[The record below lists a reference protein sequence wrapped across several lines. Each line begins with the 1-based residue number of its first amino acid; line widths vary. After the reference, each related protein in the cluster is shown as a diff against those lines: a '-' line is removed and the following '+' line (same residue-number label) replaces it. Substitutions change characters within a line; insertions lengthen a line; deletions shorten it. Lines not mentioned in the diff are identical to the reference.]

1 MEADLD
7 LADRLQTTGQ
17 ELSGDD
23 LIQEHYAS
31 EKAAVPSKAVVHRPY
46 NNALYASSV
55 DDFRSKSHVDP
66 VLHRPITPG
75 QLRQS
80 VVTHTVDSL
89 VNSLA
94 ISDIFH
100 SPSNGSEKSNNHL
113 NRFPASTSIPSK
125 KLVSASIAATT
136 TTTTAAKVKPSKTL
150 LSISRP
156 RSSTHRLSSV
166 NSSKQITPV
175 LAFGS
180 NDDDDADRAVPVLST
195 HKGTPP
201 MKFSFSEPPR
211 SNSSASIR
219 SSSSSSTLDSMH
231 GSIHHSKTRR
241 S

>member
-7 LADRLQTTGQ
+7 LADQLQTTDQ

-23 LIQEHYAS
+23 LIQEHYAP
-31 EKAAVPSKAVVHRPY
+31 EKAPATTKAVVHRPY

-55 DDFRSKSHVDP
+55 DDFKSKSHVDP

-94 ISDIFH
+94 ISDVFH
-100 SPSNGSEKSNNHL
+100 SPSNGSEQVNSHL
-113 NRFPASTSIPSK
+113 HRFPTSTSMSSK
-125 KLVSASIAATT
+125 KFVSASIATT
-136 TTTTAAKVKPSKTL
+136 TKTTAAAKVKPSKTL

-180 NDDDDADRAVPVLST
+180 NDDVDRVVPVLST
-195 HKGTPP
+195 QKGTPP

-211 SNSSASIR
+211 SNSSASMR

-231 GSIHHSKTRR
+231 GSVHHSKTRK